1 MVAHTHTHKR
11 QSVEVTAL
19 PNPLSGILC
28 KRLLGRLT
36 QQGPRMGGL
45 VKRWSVAID
54 FFACGAPDV
63 RRAVRSDSSCRRVRD
78 VPPLGVRDNGK
89 KSSLAAAGE
98 VYGGPRLLRKPLGSL
113 ENGLGSH
120 YSHAGCDPELWTS
133 SPKLSYTWQSCGPLR
148 KRNTQANVHPNGT
161 VHRDI
166 VRPVKS
172 SIVSR
177 QPVGARNCTVVARQS
192 LSSLP
197 ISAAHCRSMRWHAL

>member
-1 MVAHTHTHKR
+1 MSSGGRSRSTSSRAARRMYGARCGAILAVAGCETCHPW
-11 QSVEVTAL
+11 V
-19 PNPLSGILC
+19 SGITGKSRVWQQKARFTEDPGC
-28 KRLLGRLT
+28 LGKL
-36 QQGPRMGGL
+36 
-45 VKRWSVAID
+45 
-54 FFACGAPDV
+54 
-63 RRAVRSDSSCRRVRD
+63 
-78 VPPLGVRDNGK
+78 
-89 KSSLAAAGE
+89 
-98 VYGGPRLLRKPLGSL
+98 LGSL

-177 QPVGARNCTVVARQS
+177 QPVGARNCTVGARQS

-197 ISAAHCRSMRWHAL
+197 ISAAHCRTMRWHAL

>member
-1 MVAHTHTHKR
+1 MRCGVLVVAHTHTHKR

-78 VPPLGVRDNGK
+78 VPPLGIRDNGK
-89 KSSLAAAGE
+89 SRVWQQKARFTGDPGCLGK
-98 VYGGPRLLRKPLGSL
+98 LLESL
-113 ENGLGSH
+113 E
-120 YSHAGCDPELWTS
+120 
-133 SPKLSYTWQSCGPLR
+133 
-148 KRNTQANVHPNGT
+148 KR
-161 VHRDI
+161 
-166 VRPVKS
+166 
-172 SIVSR
+172 
-177 QPVGARNCTVVARQS
+177 ARVA
-192 LSSLP
+192 L
-197 ISAAHCRSMRWHAL
+197 